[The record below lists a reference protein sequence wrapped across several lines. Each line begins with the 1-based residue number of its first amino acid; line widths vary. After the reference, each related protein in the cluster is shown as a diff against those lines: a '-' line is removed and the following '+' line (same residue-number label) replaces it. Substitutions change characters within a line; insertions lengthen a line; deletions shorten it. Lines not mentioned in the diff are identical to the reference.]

1 MRARVLLAEAA
12 ALGLTIDDLI
22 AVSSNAPRSP
32 SISPT
37 LAEYV
42 ETVEGSFSSGT
53 ASTYKSY
60 WRLAVDRL
68 GDRPIDQV
76 GVDDCEAI
84 ASAAA
89 ARSKVN
95 RPGSDGRSA
104 RENCIGALRALFA
117 RAEGAGLVLK
127 SPAVNG

>member
-1 MRARVLLAEAA
+1 MDRIVRARVLMAEAA

-22 AVSSNAPRSP
+22 AVSSNAPTSP

-60 WRLAVDRL
+60 WLGATAADEVHGQAFAGSVDR
-68 GDRPIDQV
+68 
-76 GVDDCEAI
+76 
-84 ASAAA
+84 
-89 ARSKVN
+89 
-95 RPGSDGRSA
+95 
-104 RENCIGALRALFA
+104 
-117 RAEGAGLVLK
+117 
-127 SPAVNG
+127 